1 MVLVALVLS
10 MHGYMVYHGGGG
22 NIAATNF
29 VATLCNHGND
39 VCKDGWRR
47 CSL

>member
-10 MHGYMVYHGGGG
+10 VHGYMVYHGGGGG

-29 VATLCNHGND
+29 VARLCSHGND
-39 VCKDGWRR
+39 VCKDG
-47 CSL
+47 